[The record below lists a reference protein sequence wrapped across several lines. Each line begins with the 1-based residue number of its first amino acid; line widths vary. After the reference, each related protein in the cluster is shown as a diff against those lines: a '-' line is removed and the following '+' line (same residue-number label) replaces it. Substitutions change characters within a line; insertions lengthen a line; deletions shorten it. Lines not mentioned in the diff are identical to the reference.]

1 MKVRIGAVAIV
12 GLAAI
17 GVCYSRVHAQPSP
30 AQETT
35 RSVWDGVY
43 TDAQSERGK
52 SQYSQ
57 NCAVCHGEALDGQEM
72 VPPLTGNDF
81 ISNWN
86 GLTAGDLFERI
97 HTTMPLSKP
106 GSLGRDVDADILA
119 YIFAINRFPSGPTE
133 LAHDTPTLKLILIQ
147 AFKPDKGDKDDKS
160 DKTKDKGN

>member
-1 MKVRIGAVAIV
+1 MKVRIAALAIV

-17 GVCYSRVHAQPSP
+17 CLCYSRVHAQPSP
-30 AQETT
+30 AQQTT

-57 NCAVCHGEALDGQEM
+57 NCAVCHGEALGGQDEA
-72 VPPLTGNDF
+72 PPLTGNDF
-81 ISNWN
+81 LSNWN

-97 HTTMPLSKP
+97 HNTMPLSKP

-160 DKTKDKGN
+160 KDKSN